1 MSSTTTLKIIGIIVG
16 GLLAFGGLVVAGGGG
31 ATLATVGSDGTVKSG
46 QQSFTTSRSA
56 LVTSGADLRGVDA
69 IADVVG
75 NPHVRMSVNTA
86 TPGKQVFVG
95 VAPAADVERY
105 LASSSIDE
113 VTDFEV
119 APFKMTHNPRNGW
132 ATPKP
137 PANQSFWTAQ
147 GTGTG
152 SATLDWKAR
161 SGEYRLVVM
170 NADGSPGVHTRGDV
184 SVTIPHTSAISW
196 SLIGGGLLLLLGGAA
211 TIAVAMRQRRVGE
224 TV

>member
-1 MSSTTTLKIIGIIVG
+1 MSSTTTLKVAGIIVG
-16 GLLAFGGLVVAGGGG
+16 ALLVFGGLIVGGGGG
-31 ATLATVGSDGTVKSG
+31 AVLATIGSDGTVRSD
-46 QQSFTTSRSA
+46 QQPFTTSRSA

-75 NPHVRMSVNTA
+75 SPRVRMSVHTT
-86 TPGKQVFVG
+86 TPGRRVFVG

-105 LASSSIDE
+105 LASASIDE
-113 VTDFEV
+113 ITDFEV
-119 APFKMTHNPRNGW
+119 SPFKMTHNPRNGW

-137 PANQSFWTAQ
+137 PANQYFWTAQ
-147 GTGTG
+147 SSG
-152 SATLDWKAR
+152 SGGATLDWKAR

-170 NADGSPGVHTRGDV
+170 NADGSPGVATRGDV

-211 TIAVAMRQRRVGE
+211 TIVLAMRQRRPE
-224 TV
+224 AS